1 MQILKVCTK
10 YTYPKSGTRAG
21 RIYSP
26 EVLKEAFSECF
37 FKEQCDRHFIPVKD
51 SADEFLGYATAKL
64 ENGNTVIVEANIWSI
79 SPYFEILKEMEDSSV
94 GFILAGYGDVELRE
108 DEHIVLKVDFDR
120 ALLTTKNSTVDFTT
134 KIYRDDIIDP
144 ARPGFAPW
152 ITDDFGYN
160 ERFRTKL
167 AE

>member
-10 YTYPKSGTRAG
+10 YTYPEGGTRAG

-26 EVLKEAFSECF
+26 EVLKKSFNEYF

-51 SADEFLGYATAKL
+51 SADEFLGYATARL
-64 ENGNTVIVEANIWSI
+64 ENDNTVLVEANIWSI
-79 SPYFEILKEMEDSSV
+79 SPYFNILKAMEDDSV
-94 GFILAGYGDVELRE
+94 GFILAGYGDVEYRE
-108 DEHIVLKVDFDR
+108 AAHIVLKADFDR
-120 ALLTTKNSTVDFTT
+120 VLLTTKNSNVDFTT
-134 KIYRDDIIDP
+134 KIYRDDIIDH

-160 ERFRTKL
+160 DHFRTKL
-167 AE
+167 IE